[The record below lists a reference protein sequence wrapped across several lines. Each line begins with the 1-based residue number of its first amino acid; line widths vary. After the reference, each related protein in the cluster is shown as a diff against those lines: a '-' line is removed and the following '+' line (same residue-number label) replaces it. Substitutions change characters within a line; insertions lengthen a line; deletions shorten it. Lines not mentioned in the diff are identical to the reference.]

1 MIHVPAT
8 VMLMRKISECELRI
22 TRAENIA
29 AQQRAKSRNT
39 ALRADRATAAQLV
52 ASLEESIAWLKSE
65 RDRLLRELTRL
76 TAAQAEAAAAH
87 DPVAPPPADRARGS
101 QTG

>member
-1 MIHVPAT
+1 MPADLPNELIPVLIASTPADGAVRMIQVPAT

-29 AQQRAKSRNT
+29 AQQRAKSRNA

-52 ASLEESIAWLKSE
+52 ASLEESIAWLK
-65 RDRLLRELTRL
+65 
-76 TAAQAEAAAAH
+76 
-87 DPVAPPPADRARGS
+87 V
-101 QTG
+101 